1 MPAKLSREDYALR
14 YGPTT
19 CDLVR
24 LGDTDLWIRV
34 ERDDVA
40 YGDEL
45 TYGWGQTVRTGMA
58 IARRAS
64 PSELDVV
71 LIGALVLDPVLGVV
85 KTSLGIKEG
94 RITAVG
100 RAGNPETMD
109 DITAQIGPHTEV
121 IAAHGLIATPGAIDS
136 HVHLLTPRL
145 IPSALS
151 GGITTLITAG
161 WEEPVWRWQR
171 TVEAFEQLPVNIG
184 LQATART
191 DDPGATERLILEMGC
206 PGLKVH
212 EDFAAYPEVIAATL
226 DLCEAHDIQ
235 LCLHTDGLHESGEL
249 EETIAAI
256 GGRTMHA
263 YHVEGAGGGHV
274 PDLIALVREP
284 HVICSSTNPAIPW
297 GPSSATEHLMMTMLV
312 HGLSP
317 DLPEQVAMVRERIH
331 PATMAAEG
339 PLHELGGIQIIAS
352 DSQGMG
358 RIGETVRKTWQLAHA
373 MKTWRGSEDGH
384 GWPSGS
390 ARRAPTSAITA
401 EPVVTDDDND
411 RVLRYLAKY
420 TIEPAI
426 THGISHHVGTLAPG
440 RLADVVLW
448 SPESFGVRPALVIKG
463 GLPAWSPLGE
473 GNASVTLAEPVRYG
487 PQWGG
492 VGTVAALSSAL
503 FVSQAGHD
511 LGVAAPTGTRRQI
524 IPVQNCRNLTRDDL
538 WANREAVPIEV
549 DVHDGT
555 VFLDGRILATPP
567 VTTVPLSR
575 RYLLA

>member
-19 CDLVR
+19 GDLVR

-58 IARRAS
+58 IARQAS

-109 DITAQIGPHTEV
+109 DIAARIGPHTEV

-171 TVEAFEQLPVNIG
+171 TVEAFEELPVNIG

-274 PDLIALVREP
+274 PDLIRLVREP

-297 GPSSATEHLMMTMLV
+297 GPSSATEHLMMTILV

-317 DLPEQVAMVRERIH
+317 DLPEHVAMVRERIH

-373 MKTWRGSEDGH
+373 MKTWRGTEDGN
-384 GWPSGS
+384 GWPGGS
-390 ARRAPTSAITA
+390 ARRTSTGTITA
-401 EPVVTDDDND
+401 ESARTMTTMTGCF
-411 RVLRYLAKY
+411 A
-420 TIEPAI
+420 
-426 THGISHHVGTLAPG
+426 TLP
-440 RLADVVLW
+440 
-448 SPESFGVRPALVIKG
+448 STP
-463 GLPAWSPLGE
+463 
-473 GNASVTLAEPVRYG
+473 
-487 PQWGG
+487 
-492 VGTVAALSSAL
+492 SSRR
-503 FVSQAGHD
+503 S
-511 LGVAAPTGTRRQI
+511 PTGYPTTLGLSLPGVLPMSFSGHPR
-524 IPVQNCRNLTRDDL
+524 
-538 WANREAVPIEV
+538 ASESVPRWSSR
-549 DVHDGT
+549 G
-555 VFLDGRILATPP
+555 ATSVGPA
-567 VTTVPLSR
+567 R
-575 RYLLA
+575 

>member
-1 MPAKLSREDYALR
+1 
-14 YGPTT
+14 
-19 CDLVR
+19 
-24 LGDTDLWIRV
+24 
-34 ERDDVA
+34 
-40 YGDEL
+40 
-45 TYGWGQTVRTGMA
+45 
-58 IARRAS
+58 
-64 PSELDVV
+64 
-71 LIGALVLDPVLGVV
+71 
-85 KTSLGIKEG
+85 
-94 RITAVG
+94 
-100 RAGNPETMD
+100 
-109 DITAQIGPHTEV
+109 
-121 IAAHGLIATPGAIDS
+121 
-136 HVHLLTPRL
+136 
-145 IPSALS
+145 
-151 GGITTLITAG
+151 
-161 WEEPVWRWQR
+161 
-171 TVEAFEQLPVNIG
+171 
-184 LQATART
+184 
-191 DDPGATERLILEMGC
+191 
-206 PGLKVH
+206 
-212 EDFAAYPEVIAATL
+212 
-226 DLCEAHDIQ
+226 
-235 LCLHTDGLHESGEL
+235 
-249 EETIAAI
+249 
-256 GGRTMHA
+256 
-263 YHVEGAGGGHV
+263 
-274 PDLIALVREP
+274 
-284 HVICSSTNPAIPW
+284 
-297 GPSSATEHLMMTMLV
+297 MMTMLV

-317 DLPEQVAMVRERIH
+317 DLPEHVAMVRERIH

-426 THGISHHVGTLAPG
+426 THGISRHVGTLVPG

-549 DVHDGT
+549 DVTDGT
-555 VFLDGRILATPP
+555 VFLDGRILATTP

>member
-1 MPAKLSREDYALR
+1 MPANLSREDYALR

-19 CDLVR
+19 GDLVR

-58 IARRAS
+58 IARQAS

-71 LIGALVLDPVLGVV
+71 IIGALVLDPVLGVV

-94 RITAVG
+94 WITAVG
-100 RAGNPETMD
+100 RAGNPATMD
-109 DITAQIGPHTEV
+109 DIAARIGPHTEV

-171 TVEAFEQLPVNIG
+171 TVEAFEELPVNIG

-249 EETIAAI
+249 EETVAAI

-284 HVICSSTNPAIPW
+284 HMICSSTNPAIPW

-312 HGLSP
+312 HGLSTCRSM
-317 DLPEQVAMVRERIH
+317 AMVRERIH

-373 MKTWRGSEDGH
+373 MKTWRGTEDGTA
-384 GWPSGS
+384 G
-390 ARRAPTSAITA
+390 RA
-401 EPVVTDDDND
+401 
-411 RVLRYLAKY
+411 
-420 TIEPAI
+420 
-426 THGISHHVGTLAPG
+426 APRAG
-440 RLADVVLW
+440 LRLAR
-448 SPESFGVRPALVIKG
+448 SPRNRPRMVTTMTGCFATLPSTPSSQRSPTGYRTTLGPWLPASCRCRSLVTRELRSPSRVG
-463 GLPAWSPLGE
+463 QRGLPAWGPLGE

-487 PQWGG
+487 PQW
-492 VGTVAALSSAL
+492 
-503 FVSQAGHD
+503 AG
-511 LGVAAPTGTRRQI
+511 
-524 IPVQNCRNLTRDDL
+524 
-538 WANREAVPIEV
+538 
-549 DVHDGT
+549 
-555 VFLDGRILATPP
+555 
-567 VTTVPLSR
+567 
-575 RYLLA
+575 

>member
-1 MPAKLSREDYALR
+1 
-14 YGPTT
+14 
-19 CDLVR
+19 
-24 LGDTDLWIRV
+24 
-34 ERDDVA
+34 
-40 YGDEL
+40 
-45 TYGWGQTVRTGMA
+45 MA
-58 IARRAS
+58 IARQAS

-71 LIGALVLDPVLGVV
+71 IIGALVLDPVLGVV

-109 DITAQIGPHTEV
+109 DIAARIGPHTEV

-249 EETIAAI
+249 EETVAAI

-317 DLPEQVAMVRERIH
+317 DLPEHVAMVRERIH

-373 MKTWRGSEDGH
+373 MKMWRGTEDGN

-390 ARRAPTSAITA
+390 ARRT
-401 EPVVTDDDND
+401 
-411 RVLRYLAKY
+411 
-420 TIEPAI
+420 
-426 THGISHHVGTLAPG
+426 
-440 RLADVVLW
+440 
-448 SPESFGVRPALVIKG
+448 
-463 GLPAWSPLGE
+463 
-473 GNASVTLAEPVRYG
+473 
-487 PQWGG
+487 
-492 VGTVAALSSAL
+492 
-503 FVSQAGHD
+503 
-511 LGVAAPTGTRRQI
+511 PTGTI
-524 IPVQNCRNLTRDDL
+524 T
-538 WANREAVPIEV
+538 ANPARTMTTMTGCFATLPSTPSSQRSPTGYPATLGLSLPGVLPMSFSGHPRASESVPRWSSKGGYQRGARSV
-549 DVHDGT
+549 KG
-555 VFLDGRILATPP
+555 TPP
-567 VTTVPLSR
+567 
-575 RYLLA
+575 

>member
-1 MPAKLSREDYALR
+1 M
-14 YGPTT
+14 
-19 CDLVR
+19 R

-58 IARRAS
+58 IARQAS

-71 LIGALVLDPVLGVV
+71 VIGALVLDPVLGVV

-109 DITAQIGPHTEV
+109 DIAARIGPHTEV

-171 TVEAFEQLPVNIG
+171 TVEAFEELPVNIG

-274 PDLIALVREP
+274 PDLIRLVREP

-317 DLPEQVAMVRERIH
+317 DLPEHVAMVRERIH

-373 MKTWRGSEDGH
+373 MKTWRGTEDGN
-384 GWPSGS
+384 GWPGGS
-390 ARRAPTSAITA
+390 RAGP
-401 EPVVTDDDND
+401 
-411 RVLRYLAKY
+411 
-420 TIEPAI
+420 
-426 THGISHHVGTLAPG
+426 
-440 RLADVVLW
+440 RLARSPRNRPRTMTTMTGCFATLPSTPSSRRSPTGYPTTLGRWLPGVLPMSFSGHPRASESVPRW
-448 SPESFGVRPALVIKG
+448 SSR
-463 GLPAWSPLGE
+463 GLPAWGPLGE

-492 VGTVAALSSAL
+492 IGTVAAYRRLSSSPKPAMIGAL
-503 FVSQAGHD
+503 PCRPGPGDRSSQCRT
-511 LGVAAPTGTRRQI
+511 AAT
-524 IPVQNCRNLTRDDL
+524 
-538 WANREAVPIEV
+538 
-549 DVHDGT
+549 
-555 VFLDGRILATPP
+555 
-567 VTTVPLSR
+567 
-575 RYLLA
+575 

>member
-1 MPAKLSREDYALR
+1 MPANLSREDYALR

-19 CDLVR
+19 GDLVR

-45 TYGWGQTVRTGMA
+45 TYGWAQTVRTGMA

-71 LIGALVLDPVLGVV
+71 IIGALVLDPVLGVV

-109 DITAQIGPHTEV
+109 DIAARIGPHTEV
-121 IAAHGLIATPGAIDS
+121 I
-136 HVHLLTPRL
+136 
-145 IPSALS
+145 
-151 GGITTLITAG
+151 
-161 WEEPVWRWQR
+161 
-171 TVEAFEQLPVNIG
+171 
-184 LQATART
+184 
-191 DDPGATERLILEMGC
+191 
-206 PGLKVH
+206 
-212 EDFAAYPEVIAATL
+212 AAYPEVIAATL
-226 DLCEAHDIQ
+226 DLCETHDIQ

-249 EETIAAI
+249 EETVAAI

-297 GPSSATEHLMMTMLV
+297 GPSSATEHLMMTILV

-317 DLPEQVAMVRERIH
+317 DLPEHVAMVRERIH

-352 DSQGMG
+352 DSQVMG

-373 MKTWRGSEDGH
+373 MKTWRGTEDGN

-390 ARRAPTSAITA
+390 ARRTATGTITPDSVA
-401 EPVVTDDDND
+401 NGDDND

-426 THGISHHVGTLAPG
+426 THGISHYVGTLAPG
-440 RLADVVLW
+440 RLADIVLW

-463 GLPAWSPLGE
+463 GLPAWGPLGE

-492 VGTVAALSSAL
+492 GGTVSALSSAL
-503 FVSQAGHD
+503 FVSPARHD
-511 LGVAAPTGTRRQI
+511 LGG
-524 IPVQNCRNLTRDDL
+524 
-538 WANREAVPIEV
+538 
-549 DVHDGT
+549 
-555 VFLDGRILATPP
+555 
-567 VTTVPLSR
+567 
-575 RYLLA
+575 